1 MHCYELNELIFTDG
15 EIVAKPCTNITK
27 HLTTLIL
34 NSRLQPE
41 KSQLDK
47 TLCFTTGEL
56 TSIWFSTFN
65 SFFSPLS
72 WPCSKEME
80 FFIKPFYIKCSKTL
94 LNGVHLHFLVVFQQE
109 DMDTCIPPKVS
120 SKDVSLCRLLH
131 WWHISS
137 WDRRLNQ
144 SPTNVLVNW

>member
-15 EIVAKPCTNITK
+15 EIVAKHRTNITK

-34 NSRLQPE
+34 NSGLQPE

-56 TSIWFSTFN
+56 TSILFSTFY
-65 SFFSPLS
+65 SFVLLLS
-72 WPCSKEME
+72 WPSCSKEME
-80 FFIKPFYIKCSKTL
+80 FFIKVFYIKCSKTL
-94 LNGVHLHFLVVFQQE
+94 LNGVHLHFLVVFPQE

-120 SKDVSLCRLLH
+120 
-131 WWHISS
+131 
-137 WDRRLNQ
+137 
-144 SPTNVLVNW
+144 